1 MLLLAG
7 LKNQLKQ
14 KKTRRI
20 HREKVEQA
28 AGDTVA
34 GLTAAANA
42 VVLLSTW
49 SIMTGAETRWPT
61 LNSTRTST
69 WRGCLRTPKF
79 SQYKPLSVE
88 PMQTVMLQVQTF
100 KVCII
105 FSCHSL
111 LCLQA

>member
-28 AGDTVA
+28 ARDTVA

-49 SIMTGAETRWPT
+49 SIMTGAETRRPT
-61 LNSTRTST
+61 PR
-69 WRGCLRTPKF
+69 
-79 SQYKPLSVE
+79 SQLDSNLYMARLP
-88 PMQTVMLQVQTF
+88 QDTQVQSEQATL
-100 KVCII
+100 
-105 FSCHSL
+105 SGAHADCHTPGTNI
-111 LCLQA
+111 

>member
-42 VVLLSTW
+42 VVNAVNLEYNDWSGDAAAKTEKDPNSRYKHLKYVESSVVIHCYVYRRRFFDLSF
-49 SIMTGAETRWPT
+49 I
-61 LNSTRTST
+61 TS
-69 WRGCLRTPKF
+69 
-79 SQYKPLSVE
+79 
-88 PMQTVMLQVQTF
+88 
-100 KVCII
+100 
-105 FSCHSL
+105 
-111 LCLQA
+111 